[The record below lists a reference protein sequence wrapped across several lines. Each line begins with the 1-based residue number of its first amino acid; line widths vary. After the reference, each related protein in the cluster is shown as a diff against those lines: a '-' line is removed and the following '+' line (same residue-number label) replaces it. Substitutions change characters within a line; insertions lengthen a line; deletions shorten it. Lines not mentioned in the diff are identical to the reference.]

1 MLFRK
6 FMTAIFAISAL
17 AGQAQEKQFSIIPES
32 AEITVVGEGTVQIE
46 RGMLV
51 RVSDSSLVASAD
63 FLADYTNRYLGI
75 PLRVDVPK
83 KGKKRTAD
91 KAVNGIVL
99 VNRNNGEVSGGY
111 RLEVIPGTG
120 IRIEGNDAAGVF
132 YGVQTLIQM
141 LPVRAGVLPI
151 LVAAKVVDYPR
162 FAYRGMHLDVVR
174 HFFPVEFIKKYI
186 DYLALHKLNYFHWH
200 LTDDQAWRVEMKCR
214 PELTA
219 KGSVREGERIVSGK
233 VSAASLRRLLHPRRR
248 PRGGAICRRA
258 IHHRYTGD

>member
-1 MLFRK
+1 
-6 FMTAIFAISAL
+6 MTAIFAISAL
-17 AGQAQEKQFSIIPES
+17 AGQAQEKQFSIIPEP
-32 AEITVVGEGTVQIE
+32 AEITVAGEGTVQIE

-120 IRIEGNDAAGVF
+120 IRIE
-132 YGVQTLIQM
+132 
-141 LPVRAGVLPI
+141 
-151 LVAAKVVDYPR
+151 
-162 FAYRGMHLDVVR
+162 
-174 HFFPVEFIKKYI
+174 
-186 DYLALHKLNYFHWH
+186 
-200 LTDDQAWRVEMKCR
+200 
-214 PELTA
+214 
-219 KGSVREGERIVSGK
+219 
-233 VSAASLRRLLHPRRR
+233 
-248 PRGGAICRRA
+248 
-258 IHHRYTGD
+258 

>member
-1 MLFRK
+1 
-6 FMTAIFAISAL
+6 MTAIFAISAL
-17 AGQAQEKQFSIIPES
+17 AGQAQEKQFSIIPEP
-32 AEITVVGEGTVQIE
+32 AEITVAGEGTVQIE

-120 IRIEGNDAAGVF
+120 VRIEGNDAAGVF

-151 LVAAKVVDYPR
+151 LA
-162 FAYRGMHLDVVR
+162 
-174 HFFPVEFIKKYI
+174 
-186 DYLALHKLNYFHWH
+186 
-200 LTDDQAWRVEMKCR
+200 
-214 PELTA
+214 
-219 KGSVREGERIVSGK
+219 
-233 VSAASLRRLLHPRRR
+233 R
-248 PRGGAICRRA
+248 PRSWLSPFRLSGDASGCGTPFLSGRVYQEVYRLSCFAQTELFSLASYGRPGLACRDEVPA
-258 IHHRYTGD
+258 

>member
-1 MLFRK
+1 
-6 FMTAIFAISAL
+6 MTAIFAISAL
-17 AGQAQEKQFSIIPES
+17 AGQAQEKQFSIIPEP
-32 AEITVVGEGTVQIE
+32 AEITVAGEGTVQIE

-151 LVAAKVVDYPR
+151 LAAAKVVDYPR
-162 FAYRGMHLDVVR
+162 FAYRGMH
-174 HFFPVEFIKKYI
+174 PY
-186 DYLALHKLNYFHWH
+186 A
-200 LTDDQAWRVEMKCR
+200 
-214 PELTA
+214 
-219 KGSVREGERIVSGK
+219 G
-233 VSAASLRRLLHPRRR
+233 
-248 PRGGAICRRA
+248 
-258 IHHRYTGD
+258 

>member
-1 MLFRK
+1 
-6 FMTAIFAISAL
+6 MTAIFAISAL
-17 AGQAQEKQFSIIPES
+17 AGQAQEKQFSIIPEP
-32 AEITVVGEGTVQIE
+32 AEITVAGEGTVQIE

-120 IRIEGNDAAGVF
+120 IRIEGNDAAGGF
-132 YGVQTLIQM
+132 YGGQTLIQM

-151 LVAAKVVDYPR
+151 LCGQGRGLSPFRLSGDASGCGTPFLSGRVYQEVYR
-162 FAYRGMHLDVVR
+162 LSCFAQTEL
-174 HFFPVEFIKKYI
+174 FS
-186 DYLALHKLNYFHWH
+186 LASYGRPGL
-200 LTDDQAWRVEMKCR
+200 ACR
-214 PELTA
+214 DEVPA
-219 KGSVREGERIVSGK
+219 
-233 VSAASLRRLLHPRRR
+233 
-248 PRGGAICRRA
+248 
-258 IHHRYTGD
+258 